1 VKILLASTGG
11 GGGNILR
18 SIKALFR
25 QDLAL
30 AQRTD
35 ARYADRLRR
44 ALTTRFLDTNE
55 FSLADVPAEERLLIG
70 AQKTRRLGSRH
81 SPDVAREALEESR
94 ADVTALFRD
103 YSVIVLIGTGGRG
116 TGAGTMFPLARIARE
131 QRKLVIPIFVRP
143 SFEWHE
149 VDKRRYDHALEVVD
163 QFDSAQIRLIEILN
177 DRGYSQTN
185 PASQAVV
192 WERMNVPI
200 ARGLRGLLYVLSD
213 LSQVDPSDLCAL
225 GAGPGRFRIGFGELD
240 PASGED
246 PSDAQIDEASRQCW
260 DNGYYSFSKPVGTS
274 LLCIQG
280 DWSNIADGKIKGR
293 LSTWAAGN
301 VEDSV
306 YTPLYARSAHAPR
319 PWGVTALFAE
329 HTGIHEPL
337 DVDWPL
343 DSRVALPS
351 AAQAG
356 ARERAGVAAQPR
368 STAAESAPIAAVVA
382 HEPPSATLSF
392 QTFRDLCLGVNRGNA
407 AALAIAG
414 NGATSDIPLTCTEV
428 RKLLGTVWFRSVFA
442 QLSQDWRNRLFD
454 TLLQSSPIPDHVIR
468 AGRHGV
474 RISEMSYEELRRLA
488 TETVLP
494 DAVRADVQLLVGVG
508 TMWGAEA
515 IKRFE
520 LAPLPTRESSSRLF
534 SLAAFNPEQ

>member
-30 AQRTD
+30 AQKTD

-81 SPDVAREALEESR
+81 NPDVAREALEESR
-94 ADVTALFRD
+94 SEVTALFRN
-103 YSVIVLIGTGGRG
+103 YSVIVLIGTGGKG
-116 TGAGTMFPLARIARE
+116 TGAGTMFPLAQIARE

-149 VDKRRYDHALEVVD
+149 VDKRRYDHALHVID
-163 QFDSAQIRLIEILN
+163 QFDSARMRLIEILN
-177 DRGYSQTN
+177 DRGYTQAS

-200 ARGLRGLLYVLSD
+200 ARGLRGLIYVLSD
-213 LSQVDPSDLCAL
+213 LSQVDPSDLCSLA
-225 GAGPGRFRIGFGELD
+225 AGPGRFRIGFGELD
-240 PASGED
+240 PAAGAD
-246 PSDAQIDEASRQCW
+246 PSDAQIDEASAHCW
-260 DNGYYSFSKPVGTS
+260 DNGYYAFTRPVGTT
-274 LLCIQG
+274 LVCIQG
-280 DWSNIADGKIKGR
+280 DWSNIADGKIKRR
-293 LSTWAAGN
+293 LGTLATAD
-301 VEDSV
+301 VEESL
-306 YTPLYARSAHAPR
+306 YNPLYARPSHAPR

-329 HTGIHEPL
+329 HTGIHDPL
-337 DVDWPL
+337 EVDWPL
-343 DSRVALPS
+343 DSRVSLPPPV
-351 AAQAG
+351 QAV
-356 ARERAGVAAQPR
+356 ARERVAASEETQV
-368 STAAESAPIAAVVA
+368 AAGESAPMDVVVTV
-382 HEPPSATLSF
+382 EPPPAPASF
-392 QTFRDLCLGVNRGNA
+392 QTFRELCLGVNRGDA

-414 NGATSDIPLTCTEV
+414 NGVTSEIPLDYAEV
-428 RKLLGTVWFRSVFA
+428 RKLLNTVWFRSVFT
-442 QLSQDWRNRLFD
+442 QLSEDWRSRLLD
-454 TLLQSSPIPDHVIR
+454 TLLQTPPIPDHMIR
-468 AGRHGV
+468 VGRHNV
-474 RISEMSYEELRRLA
+474 HASESSYEELKRVV

-494 DAVRADVQLLVGVG
+494 DAVRADLQLLVGVG
-508 TMWGAEA
+508 MLWGPEVM
-515 IKRFE
+515 KRFE
-520 LAPLPTRESSSRLF
+520 FAPNPSRESSSRLF